1 MIKEGQLVYYLVN
14 GYVSSGYVIDVE
26 VKGCGTTFGIDS
38 YGGCE
43 GQYVIDLSELHHRV
57 FFSKEEAQEQA
68 NRGEE
73 GFSAAC

>member
-1 MIKEGQLVYYLVN
+1 MIKEGQCVYYIVN
-14 GYVSSGYVIDVE
+14 GLVQSGNVINIE
-26 VKGCGTTFGIDS
+26 VRSNGTTFSIDS

-57 FFSKEEAQEQA
+57 FFSEEEAQEQA

>member
-26 VKGCGTTFGIDS
+26 VKGCGTTFSIDS

-43 GQYVIDLSELHHRV
+43 GQYVIAISELHHRV
-57 FFSKEEAQEQA
+57 FLSEEEALNHV